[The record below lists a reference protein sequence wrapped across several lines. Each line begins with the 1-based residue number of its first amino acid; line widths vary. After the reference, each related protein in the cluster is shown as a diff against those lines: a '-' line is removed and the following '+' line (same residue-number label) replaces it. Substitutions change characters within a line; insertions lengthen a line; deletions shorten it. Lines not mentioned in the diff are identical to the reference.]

1 MPKFGTAKGSAPLHA
16 FVGIGVAGTVS
27 TRRASCHQCKSCLNP
42 DGGLDWKPNYH
53 NCENLGYTGSLG
65 EMSIPRAAD
74 ISTSLSRVTKAQLE
88 SKALER
94 AGTAEVGSTICF
106 ETPDAEKTHP
116 WVLGKVLE
124 GLHDA
129 PAGWSPPAHFPIR
142 LHDVRE
148 SEPALKVQ
156 LWEPIE
162 LASKL
167 HVMAQVEVM
176 VPAKR
181 VRVVGIGFEDKQRR
195 ARGVEPSSKRFK
207 ISEESLSEI
216 R

>member
-1 MPKFGTAKGSAPLHA
+1 M
-16 FVGIGVAGTVS
+16 AG
-27 TRRASCHQCKSCLNP
+27 L
-42 DGGLDWKPNYH
+42 
-53 NCENLGYTGSLG
+53 TGSPTTTTVRTWGTLAAWG
-65 EMSIPRAAD
+65 RCQFQGRAAD

-167 HVMAQVEVM
+167 
-176 VPAKR
+176 
-181 VRVVGIGFEDKQRR
+181 
-195 ARGVEPSSKRFK
+195 
-207 ISEESLSEI
+207 
-216 R
+216 

>member
-1 MPKFGTAKGSAPLHA
+1 M
-16 FVGIGVAGTVS
+16 
-27 TRRASCHQCKSCLNP
+27 
-42 DGGLDWKPNYH
+42 
-53 NCENLGYTGSLG
+53 
-65 EMSIPRAAD
+65 
-74 ISTSLSRVTKAQLE
+74 
-88 SKALER
+88 
-94 AGTAEVGSTICF
+94 
-106 ETPDAEKTHP
+106 
-116 WVLGKVLE
+116 
-124 GLHDA
+124 
-129 PAGWSPPAHFPIR
+129 
-142 LHDVRE
+142 
-148 SEPALKVQ
+148 Q

-162 LASKL
+162 LASKFNL